1 MDLFQKM
8 NPFHRP
14 QSRHSGR
21 DRPSIEI
28 PLRASSSL
36 ESSSNN
42 LPPLPESPN
51 DNYNYSTPH
60 DDVRSLTPHNHR
72 YQTPIPHTPKHTRTP
87 SLLRSLAHHPS
98 LSALRSKSRS
108 KKEKKRKSIK
118 GAFTELGSG
127 SSDDLV
133 VGTGR
138 GGGGGHGLMR
148 KLSKR
153 GLKGSKSVPR
163 DLRSSET
170 DDEGQSTPLNLRGL
184 V

>member
-1 MDLFQKM
+1 M

-36 ESSSNN
+36 ESNSTGRN
-42 LPPLPESPN
+42 LPPLHESPN
-51 DNYNYSTPH
+51 DNYTTH
-60 DDVRSLTPHNHR
+60 DDVRSLTPHHHR
-72 YQTPIPHTPKHTRTP
+72 YQTPIPHTPKQTHTRTP

-133 VGTGR
+133 VGTTS
-138 GGGGGHGLMR
+138 GGHGLMR

-163 DLRSSET
+163 DLRSGE
-170 DDEGQSTPLNLRGL
+170 DDDGG
-184 V
+184 

>member
-28 PLRASSSL
+28 PLRVSSSL
-36 ESSSNN
+36 ESNN
-42 LPPLPESPN
+42 LPPLPESP
-51 DNYNYSTPH
+51 DYTTH
-60 DDVRSLTPHNHR
+60 DDMRSLTPHQHR
-72 YQTPIPHTPKHTRTP
+72 YQTPLPHTPKHARTP

-108 KKEKKRKSIK
+108 KSKKKRKSVK

-133 VGTGR
+133 VGTG
-138 GGGGGHGLMR
+138 GQGQGIMR

-153 GLKGSKSVPR
+153 GLKGSKSVPQ
-163 DLRSSET
+163 DLRSSD
-170 DDEGQSTPLNLRGL
+170 DDES
-184 V
+184 

>member
-1 MDLFQKM
+1 MDIFQKM

-21 DRPSIEI
+21 DRPSIEM

-36 ESSSNN
+36 DSNTN
-42 LPPLPESPN
+42 TNNIHSLPPLPESP
-51 DNYNYSTPH
+51 YTTH
-60 DDVRSLTPHNHR
+60 DDVRSLTPHQHR
-72 YQTPIPHTPKHTRTP
+72 YQTPLPPTPKHTRTP

-108 KKEKKRKSIK
+108 KKEKKRKSVK
-118 GAFTELGSG
+118 GAFTEPGSG
-127 SSDDLV
+127 SSDELV
-133 VGTGR
+133 AEGGGR
-138 GGGGGHGLMR
+138 GIMR

-163 DLRSSET
+163 DLRSSE
-170 DDEGQSTPLNLRGL
+170 DDDAGQSTLYLSSRLNGDKD
-184 V
+184 